1 MYEDT
6 LRAATESRSFTA
18 RRTRVQLHTLVSHSP
33 GDSEWLAMSQCIIMR
48 IRVKPI
54 SRGCW
59 RPQGRNSNMEKPKA
73 VFQPL
78 RCPVTQVVRTSWS
91 FVCPYGSFSGM
102 DFCQWHVGLD
112 TKAGWQCK
120 LVSLLSNQRIYSGAE
135 TGVIL
140 HFLVT
145 TVKEYKDQ
153 DEIPFDEVAFL
164 EVVLSTRHQYQV
176 TWRNQEFSP
185 ARSRCSL
192 AFHPCSYSTNTWAR
206 L

>member
-6 LRAATESRSFTA
+6 LRAATKSRSFTA

-48 IRVKPI
+48 IRVKPM
-54 SRGCW
+54 SQGCW
-59 RPQGRNSNMEKPKA
+59 RPQRRNSNMEKPKA

-102 DFCQWHVGLD
+102 DFCQWHAGLG

-120 LVSLLSNQRIYSGAE
+120 LVSLLSNPVTHSGAD

-153 DEIPFDEVAFL
+153 DEIPFD
-164 EVVLSTRHQYQV
+164 
-176 TWRNQEFSP
+176 
-185 ARSRCSL
+185 
-192 AFHPCSYSTNTWAR
+192 
-206 L
+206 